1 MNVRN
6 PEKSEESVKKDQKKV
21 KESRNGQNGNKK
33 KWYED
38 KNYALKEK
46 SKEDSM
52 SCDSSGQDMD
62 E

>member
-1 MNVRN
+1 MNVIN
-6 PEKSEESVKKDQKKV
+6 PEKSEERIKKDHKKV
-21 KESRNGQNGNKK
+21 KESRNDQNWNKK
-33 KWYED
+33 KRYED

-46 SKEDSM
+46 IKEDSM